1 MTFIQA
7 RHHGG
12 NSNAPVTRL
21 VIHATCP
28 DVGYPSASK
37 AGRAVSTAHYFA
49 EATRPASA
57 HYVCDVSA
65 TVQCLSEETIGHHA
79 PPNSHSIGIEICAD
93 GGSRASFANPEIG
106 RAHV

>member
-12 NSNAPVTRL
+12 NSNNPVTRL

-37 AGRAVSTAHYFA
+37 AGRAVSTAQYFA
-49 EATRPASA
+49 STSRPA
-57 HYVCDVSA
+57 
-65 TVQCLSEETIGHHA
+65 
-79 PPNSHSIGIEICAD
+79 
-93 GGSRASFANPEIG
+93 
-106 RAHV
+106 